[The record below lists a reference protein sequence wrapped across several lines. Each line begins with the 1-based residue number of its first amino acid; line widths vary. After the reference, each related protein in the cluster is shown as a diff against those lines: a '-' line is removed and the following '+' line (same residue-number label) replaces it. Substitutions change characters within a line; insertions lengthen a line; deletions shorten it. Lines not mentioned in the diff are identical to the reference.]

1 LATATRRSST
11 RWGKLAD
18 AVPILRWLPDYPRSR
33 LRGDVLAGAIVAA
46 LLVPQSLGYARIAG
60 VPVEIGL
67 YAVPLALL
75 AYAVL
80 GSSPQLIVGP
90 ASTVAIV
97 SGSLVADI
105 ARDNPEDAVAITSA
119 LAIAAGIVLAA
130 TGLLRIAWLA
140 EFLSKPIVTG
150 FVFGL
155 TLTIVIGELP
165 TLLGIPKPPGDL
177 IGVLVRTI
185 QNVDEANLATA
196 AVGGL
201 ALLILFGGRRLAPYV
216 PWGLV
221 VLVAGVAASRLLDL
235 EAEGVSVIGDV
246 PGGLPSLGLPLIP
259 RDDLGA
265 VLVGGVSL
273 ALVALAEGL
282 AATRLFATRGGY
294 RVETERELVGMG
306 ASNVAAG
313 LSGGLAVA
321 GSLSKTAAAEQ
332 AGSRSQVSG
341 MTAAGIVVIVLI
353 AFTWFFEDLPQSV
366 LSAIVVAAVWGLM
379 DVAALRR
386 YYRVRRADFVA
397 AVVGAAA
404 VVLLGPLP
412 GLGIAIVVSLLAII
426 YRSSRPRIEVLGKIG
441 DEKAAWGRVRGH
453 PDRRPVP
460 GVVVVRLDAPLF
472 WANAAAIEERLL
484 AEVGKWEDTRALVLD
499 LEATTQLDTTAAD
512 TVEHLHGELAALD
525 VQLYL
530 ARVLH
535 RVEAVLERSG
545 FLAQLGSEH
554 MWHSISQC
562 ARAAKRH
569 VAATDRE
576 TVADADATSEL
587 EMVSA
592 SDESAEPEKVAA
604 RDVDTE
610 PISAPPGPTT
620 TSEDDDEVEVIAD
633 DTDVPSSLYL
643 GGSGDRRDNALALYL
658 LAIRDG
664 HPRAAASAYTG
675 AHLVQHSTGVRDGA
689 DGFVE
694 FFEPFI
700 ERNPVR
706 YVRIVRSI
714 EDGRHVFLH
723 VFQSLNHGESEWVTT
738 DFFDTDS
745 DDRVIEHWDVVA
757 PYTGPTE
764 SGRTAID
771 GPTEISDLDR
781 TDENKATV
789 RKMIKKVLM
798 PGGKPSRVD
807 RYFSDTYVRHN
818 DELSDGVRSFH
829 DLAAARDALAY
840 DEIVLLVGEGS
851 FVATLCRVRK
861 GDVAYAQTD
870 IFRLQ
875 HGLIVEHW
883 ANSEV
888 VLPEEQWVNSGKF

>member
-1 LATATRRSST
+1 MPTATKRPNKRLSQF
-11 RWGKLAD
+11 AD
-18 AVPILRWLPDYPRSR
+18 AVPILRWLPNYRRSR

-60 VPVEIGL
+60 VPVEVGL

-75 AYAVL
+75 AYAIL

-105 ARDNPEDAVAITSA
+105 ARDNPQDAVAITSA

-130 TGLLRIAWLA
+130 TGLLRVAWLA

-177 IGVLVRTI
+177 IGLFARTI
-185 QNVDEANLATA
+185 QNVDETNAATA
-196 AVGGL
+196 TVGGL
-201 ALLILFGGRRLAPYV
+201 ALFLLFAGRRFAPRV

-221 VLVAGVAASRLLDL
+221 VVVAGVAASRLLDL
-235 EAEGVSVIGDV
+235 KAEGVAVIGDV
-246 PGGLPSLGLPLIP
+246 PSGLPPLGLPLIP
-259 RDDLGA
+259 FDDLGA
-265 VLVGGVSL
+265 VAVGGVSL

-282 AATRLFATRGGY
+282 SATRLFATRGGY

-321 GSLSKTAAAEQ
+321 GSLSKTAAAAQ

-341 MTAAGIVVIVLI
+341 LTAAGIVVVVLL

-379 DVAALRR
+379 DVTALRR

-397 AVVGAAA
+397 GVVGAAA
-404 VVLLGPLP
+404 VVIFGPIP
-412 GLGIAIVVSLLAII
+412 GLGIAIAVSLLAII

-441 DEKAAWGRVRGH
+441 DEKSAWGRVRGH

-460 GVVVVRLDAPLF
+460 GVMVVRLDAPLF
-472 WANAAAIEERLL
+472 WANAAAIEERLI
-484 AEVGKWEDTRALVLD
+484 AQVGKWEDTHALVLD

-512 TVEHLHGELAALD
+512 TVEHLYAELAALD

-545 FLAQLGSEH
+545 FLAQLGSEYV
-554 MWHSISQC
+554 WHSISQC
-562 ARAAKRH
+562 VRAATRD
-569 VAATDRE
+569 VAAPAQGTAPPDAAAE
-576 TVADADATSEL
+576 PVGVATADAET
-587 EMVSA
+587 
-592 SDESAEPEKVAA
+592 
-604 RDVDTE
+604 
-610 PISAPPGPTT
+610 APAT
-620 TSEDDDEVEVIAD
+620 TSPVLATPHEDEDGDEVEVIAD
-633 DTDVPSSLYL
+633 DTDVPSSRDL
-643 GGSGDRRDNALALYL
+643 GGSGDRLDNALGLYL

-675 AHLVQHSTGVRDGA
+675 ARLVQHASGVRDGA
-689 DGFVE
+689 AGFVE
-694 FFEPFI
+694 YFEPFI
-700 ERNPVR
+700 ERNPDR

-714 EDGRHVFLH
+714 EDGHHVFLH
-723 VFQSLNHGESEWVTT
+723 GFQSLNHGESEWVTT
-738 DFFDTDS
+738 DFFTTDS
-745 DDRVIEHWDVVA
+745 DDRVIEQWSVVA
-757 PYTGPTE
+757 PYPEHTV
-764 SGRTAID
+764 SDRTAID

-781 TDENKATV
+781 TGENKTIV

-798 PGGKPSRVD
+798 PGGKPSKVD
-807 RYFSDTYVRHN
+807 RYFSDAYVRHN
-818 DELSDGVRSFH
+818 HQLADGVQSFH
-829 DLAAARDALAY
+829 DLAAARNVLVY

-851 FVATLCRVRK
+851 FVATLCKVRR
-861 GDVAYAQTD
+861 GDIASAQTD
-870 IFRLQ
+870 VFRLE

-888 VLPEEQWVNSGKF
+888 VPPQEQWVNSGPF

>member
-1 LATATRRSST
+1 MATAPQRLSVRR
-11 RWGKLAD
+11 GQLA
-18 AVPILRWLPDYPRSR
+18 AALPIFRWLPAYRRSR

-46 LLVPQSLGYARIAG
+46 LLIPQSLGYARIAG

-119 LAIAAGIVLAA
+119 LAIVAGIVLAA
-130 TGLLRIAWLA
+130 TGLLRVAWLA

-177 IGVLVRTI
+177 LGVLARTI
-185 QNVDEANLATA
+185 GDIDETHPATA
-196 AVGGL
+196 IVGGF
-201 ALLILFGGRRLAPYV
+201 ALLLLIGGRRLASHV
-216 PWGLV
+216 PWGLMV
-221 VLVAGVAASRLLDL
+221 VVAGVAASRFFDL
-235 EAEGVSVIGDV
+235 EAEGVAVVGDV
-246 PGGLPSLGLPLIP
+246 PGGLPPLGLPLVP
-259 RDDLGA
+259 VDDLGA
-265 VLVGGVSL
+265 VIVGGASL

-306 ASNVAAG
+306 ASNIAAG

-321 GSLSKTAAAEQ
+321 GSLSKTAAADQ
-332 AGSRSQVSG
+332 AGSKSQVSG
-341 MTAAGIVVIVLI
+341 MTAAAIVVVVLL
-353 AFTWFFEDLPQSV
+353 AFTWVFEDLPQSV

-386 YYRVRRADFVA
+386 YRRIRQADFVA
-397 AVVGAAA
+397 GAVGAAA
-404 VVLLGPLP
+404 VVLFGPLP

-426 YRSSRPRIEVLGKIG
+426 YRSSRPRVEVLGKIS

-453 PDRRPVP
+453 PERRPVP

-472 WANAAAIEERLL
+472 WANAAAIEERLV

-512 TVEHLHGELAALD
+512 TVEHLHVALTNLD

-535 RVEAVLERSG
+535 RVEAVLDRSG
-545 FLAQLGSEH
+545 FLDQLGSEH
-554 MWHSISQC
+554 VWHSISQC
-562 ARAAKRH
+562 VRAAKRD
-569 VAATDRE
+569 VAAAEESAAE
-576 TVADADATSEL
+576 TVHTKAIE
-587 EMVSA
+587 
-592 SDESAEPEKVAA
+592 VA
-604 RDVDTE
+604 
-610 PISAPPGPTT
+610 PAPTPAAHNGD
-620 TSEDDDEVEVIAD
+620 EDDDELGDDVDVIAD
-633 DTDVPSSLYL
+633 DTDVPSSRYL
-643 GGSGDRRDNALALYL
+643 GGSGDRRDNALGLYL

-664 HPRAAASAYTG
+664 HPREAASAYTG
-675 AHLVQHSTGVRDGA
+675 AQLVQHRTGVRDGA
-689 DGFVE
+689 AGFVE

-700 ERNPVR
+700 DRNPVR
-706 YVRIVRSI
+706 YIRIVRSI
-714 EDGRHVFLH
+714 EDGQHVFLH
-723 VFQSLNHGESEWVTT
+723 AFQSLNHGESEWVTT
-738 DFFDTDS
+738 DFFDTDA
-745 DDRVIEHWDVVA
+745 DDRVIEQWGVVA
-757 PYTGPTE
+757 PHPGQTQ
-764 SGRTAID
+764 SGHTAIG
-771 GPTEISDLDR
+771 GPTEISDLER
-781 TDENKATV
+781 TDENKAHV
-789 RKMIKKVLM
+789 RKLIKKALM
-798 PGGKPSRVD
+798 PGGKPARVD

-818 DELSDGVRSFH
+818 DELADGLGSFH
-829 DLAAARDALAY
+829 DLAAAPGALVY
-840 DEIVLLVGEGS
+840 DEIVLLVGEGD
-851 FVATLCRVRK
+851 FVATLCKVRQ
-861 GDVAYAQTD
+861 GGQAHAQTD
-870 IFRLQ
+870 IFRLE

-888 VLPEEQWVNSGKF
+888 VLPEEQRVNSGQF